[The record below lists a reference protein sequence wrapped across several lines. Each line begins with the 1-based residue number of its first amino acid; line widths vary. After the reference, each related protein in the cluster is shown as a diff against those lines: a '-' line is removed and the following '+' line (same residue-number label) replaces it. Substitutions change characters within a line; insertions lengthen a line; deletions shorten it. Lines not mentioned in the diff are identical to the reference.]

1 MHRVFI
7 KIFWTVIIA
16 LIVAGLGWFSFYS
29 IQPKA
34 IRKIKISV
42 FETPQAVS
50 NSIWL
55 RLQED
60 FKKKPVWIVGADP
73 ESPDQLAALS
83 IFLNGGPDPTTAFDE
98 IWLDTSTGFELS
110 TALRKVV
117 VRGNEEALKAD
128 LEKKISENKRV
139 LIVTLPVYA
148 ATILSGNPAW
158 KLSQAP
164 ALPFYSLV
172 FAELP
177 RNADQEAN
185 LRIPCVLPHND
196 KFGTGSLGCWIIQRA
211 KLNYRK
217 KLETGALVGMMD
229 QISSYDFLF
238 LLGRE
243 P

>member
-1 MHRVFI
+1 MNKVFWAVVAVFI
-7 KIFWTVIIA
+7 IGGA
-16 LIVAGLGWFSFYS
+16 GWFSFYF

-34 IRKIKISV
+34 IPKIKLSV

-60 FKKKPVWIVGADP
+60 FKKKPIWIVGADP
-73 ESPDQLAALS
+73 ENPDQLSALS

-98 IWLDTSTGFELS
+98 IWLDTATGFELS
-110 TALRKVV
+110 TALRRVV

-128 LEKKISENKRV
+128 LQKKVEENKRV
-139 LIVTLPVYA
+139 LLVTLPIYA
-148 ATILSGNPAW
+148 ASIINGNSAW
-158 KLSQAP
+158 KLNQEPS
-164 ALPFYSLV
+164 LPFYSLV

-177 RNADQEAN
+177 RNAEQEPH

-196 KFGTGSLGCWIIQRA
+196 KNGTGSLGCWIVQRA

-217 KLETGALVGMMD
+217 KLEKGAMVGMMD
-229 QISSYDFLF
+229 QISGHDFLF